1 MTAIHRR
8 TLFAVAVVASM
19 TPFAPASAVD
29 ALPDARF
36 VGFAQSLNDFQIKAG
51 QLAMQRSSD
60 PLIRGY
66 ASRAITEHT
75 TDAQTLRHNRSEAG
89 VAYAPDGSFGPMV
102 DNTLARLNGL
112 QGPAFDTAY
121 AQAQVTIGTAAVDQ
135 LGAYSQNGDSA
146 PLRRYA
152 QQALPRS
159 KALLD
164 DARKIAAGR

>member
-8 TLFAVAVVASM
+8 TLFAAAAVASL
-19 TPFAPASAVD
+19 TPLVPAAAVD

-36 VGFAQSLNDFQIKAG
+36 VGFAQALNDFQIKAG

-60 PLIRGY
+60 PLIRGL
-66 ASRAITEHT
+66 ASRAIAQHT
-75 TDAQTLRHNRSEAG
+75 TDAETLRHNRSEAG
-89 VAYAPDGSFGPMV
+89 VAYAPDGSFGPMTE
-102 DNTLARLNGL
+102 NTLAQLNGL

-121 AQAQVTIGTAAVDQ
+121 ARAQVAIGTAAVDQ
-135 LGAYSQNGDSA
+135 LGAYSQSGDSG

-159 KALLD
+159 QALLE
-164 DARKIAAGR
+164 DAKKVAAGR